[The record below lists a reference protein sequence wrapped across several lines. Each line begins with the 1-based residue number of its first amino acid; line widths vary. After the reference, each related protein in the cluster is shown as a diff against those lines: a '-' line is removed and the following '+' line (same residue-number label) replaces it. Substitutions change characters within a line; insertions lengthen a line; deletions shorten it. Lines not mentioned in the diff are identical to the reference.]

1 MWCVYKHRVCQQRLG
16 GTLAKAKQHCSLEL
30 CVCSYQEAERI
41 HFGLVVFAEGR
52 SGLVPKTW
60 RSSQPDL
67 GKYAIHTINTHTH
80 TQPGMRRHTE
90 SNKKCIWCK
99 QTNMNPAFLTLS
111 LFVLPSHTHSYT
123 NTRFPTENHHLSW
136 LRNRFPIHLSVHFN
150 REMAMCMK
158 EAWIKAD
165 LREADSGLICRHS
178 AVLRGSNALTPIDC
192 RRAEGEHFKC

>member
-41 HFGLVVFAEGR
+41 HFGLAVFAEGR

-80 TQPGMRRHTE
+80 NLAWGGTQSQTR
-90 SNKKCIWCK
+90 NAYDANK
-99 QTNMNPAFLTLS
+99 QTWIQPFLHNLS
-111 LFVLPSHTHSYT
+111 LCYPLTHTHTQLYKHSLPHRKSPFVLVKKQVPYSS
-123 NTRFPTENHHLSW
+123 FSS
-136 LRNRFPIHLSVHFN
+136 FQ
-150 REMAMCMK
+150 
-158 EAWIKAD
+158 
-165 LREADSGLICRHS
+165 
-178 AVLRGSNALTPIDC
+178 
-192 RRAEGEHFKC
+192 

>member
-80 TQPGMRRHTE
+80 TTWHEEAHRVKQEMHMM
-90 SNKKCIWCK
+90 
-99 QTNMNPAFLTLS
+99 QTNKHESSLSYTISLCVTLS
-111 LFVLPSHTHSYT
+111 HTQLYKHSLPHRKSPFVLVKKQVPYSS
-123 NTRFPTENHHLSW
+123 FSS
-136 LRNRFPIHLSVHFN
+136 FQ
-150 REMAMCMK
+150 
-158 EAWIKAD
+158 
-165 LREADSGLICRHS
+165 
-178 AVLRGSNALTPIDC
+178 
-192 RRAEGEHFKC
+192 